1 MPRISV
7 IMPLYNAEKYV
18 EQAINSILNQTYQDF
33 ELIIVDDK
41 STDKSYEICRRIK
54 DKRIR
59 LFQNNCNFGISQTRN
74 IALQHTNGEYIAI
87 MDDDDIAPL
96 YRLEK
101 EIVFLD
107 YHKDIIAV
115 GGHCRF
121 IDEKGNDLGKQWNIF
136 TNPKYI
142 NAHIIFSNPIPNSAG
157 MIRNEILQKYNIRY
171 QDGMYG
177 TEDYRFWAE
186 CSMYGFLGNI
196 DEVMLYWRKTNAG
209 VTNRE
214 LHTDERKKAV
224 AETQKYLLEK
234 LGFCLK
240 KNDIEILTKTL
251 GEDGIL
257 SNHEEIKELF
267 QALKK
272 ISKQAEDM
280 KLVNAK
286 EIITMCRKKFGEKI
300 GKAFFLW

>member
-101 EIVFLD
+101 EIVF
-107 YHKDIIAV
+107 
-115 GGHCRF
+115 
-121 IDEKGNDLGKQWNIF
+121 
-136 TNPKYI
+136 
-142 NAHIIFSNPIPNSAG
+142 
-157 MIRNEILQKYNIRY
+157 
-171 QDGMYG
+171 
-177 TEDYRFWAE
+177 
-186 CSMYGFLGNI
+186 
-196 DEVMLYWRKTNAG
+196 
-209 VTNRE
+209 
-214 LHTDERKKAV
+214 
-224 AETQKYLLEK
+224 
-234 LGFCLK
+234 
-240 KNDIEILTKTL
+240 
-251 GEDGIL
+251 
-257 SNHEEIKELF
+257 
-267 QALKK
+267 
-272 ISKQAEDM
+272 
-280 KLVNAK
+280 
-286 EIITMCRKKFGEKI
+286 
-300 GKAFFLW
+300 

>member
-214 LHTDERKKAV
+214 LYTDERKKAV

-257 SNHEEIKELF
+257 STHEEIKELF